1 MTELEKVKN
10 KNLTVPNLIS
20 AFRIVLII
28 PFVLFFMSENYIFAF
43 ATIVLSG
50 ISDALDGL
58 IARKFNQISS
68 LGKILDPIAD
78 KLTLVV
84 IIICVGILIP
94 GIVPLVIV
102 LVIKDLLMLLGGS
115 YLIKKKIT
123 PPAAMWFGKMATI
136 IFYISVTFIV
146 LGKSFFRF
154 ENYIVTMVLLI
165 ITTAA
170 MLFALINYTIIFVKL
185 LKENKG
191 K

>member
-1 MTELEKVKN
+1 MAEQEKRIN
-10 KNLTVPNLIS
+10 ENLTIPNLIS
-20 AFRIVLII
+20 AIRILLVV
-28 PFVLFFMSENYIFAF
+28 PFVLFFMSEKYILAF

-84 IIICVGILIP
+84 VIICVGILIP
-94 GIVPLVIV
+94 SIIPLVVV
-102 LVIKDLLMLLGGS
+102 LVIKDVLMLLGGS

-123 PPAAMWFGKMATI
+123 PPAAMWFGKIATI

-146 LGKSFFRF
+146 FAKSFFKF
-154 ENYIVTMVLLI
+154 ENHIVTMVLLI
-165 ITTAA
+165 ITTVA
-170 MLFALINYTIIFVKL
+170 MLFALIKYTIIFVKL
-185 LKENKG
+185 LKEKD
-191 K
+191 